1 VTSGLRARGDVR
13 NHWHRQQSTDNYCNG
28 RMSCLFAPVTR
39 AIRPGEQW
47 VTIMD
52 AVDSALTAARAQ
64 FAITISFH
72 IVLAALTIGLA
83 NFLMALEALWLWR
96 GQKIYL
102 DLYRYWLKVFALNIA
117 VGTAS
122 GLILE
127 YQFGLNW
134 SRLSI
139 QAGNILGPLMFYE
152 VLAAFFLEAGFLG
165 IMLFGL
171 KKVGPRLHFFATCA
185 VATGSLISAF
195 WILSANS
202 WMQTPAGYAIG
213 TDGRFI
219 AQDWWAI
226 IFNPSFPYRLAHM
239 TLAVFL
245 GTATL
250 LAGVSAWQ
258 LLRASENP
266 RARLVYSMSLWAIV
280 VLTPVQIVVGDLH
293 GRHSLEVQPQKVAA
307 IEGSWTRPAHG
318 AGEPLRLFALP
329 DMVERKNHWEVA
341 VPRIG
346 SLYLRHDLTGTIAA
360 LDEFPPQDIP
370 PVPAVFFAFR
380 LMVGLGL
387 LMLGQ
392 GVVGLVLRWRKRLHA
407 TRWMLRVCA
416 WMTPAGLLAM
426 LSGWV
431 VTEVGRQPFTVY
443 GLLRTADSLSSVSRQ
458 QVVGATWTI
467 LAFYLVIFGVGL
479 WVLLRLLREPPHA
492 GEPGPQPT
500 LADETGGP

>member
-1 VTSGLRARGDVR
+1 
-13 NHWHRQQSTDNYCNG
+13 
-28 RMSCLFAPVTR
+28 
-39 AIRPGEQW
+39 
-47 VTIMD
+47 MD
-52 AVDSALTAARAQ
+52 AAESALMAARAQ

-83 NFLMALEALWLWR
+83 NFLMVLEALWLWR
-96 GQKIYL
+96 GRQIYL
-102 DLYRYWLKVFALNIA
+102 DVYLYWLKIFALTVA

-134 SRLSI
+134 SRLSV
-139 QAGNILGPLMFYE
+139 QAGDILGPLMFYE

-185 VATGSLISAF
+185 VAVGSLISAF

-202 WMQTPAGYAIG
+202 WMQTPAGYVIG
-213 TDGRFI
+213 ADGRFM
-219 AQDWWAI
+219 ADNWWAI

-239 TLAVFL
+239 TLAALL

-250 LAGVSAWQ
+250 VAGASAWQ
-258 LLRASENP
+258 LLKAPHNP
-266 RARLVYSMSLWAIV
+266 RARLQFSMALWTIV
-280 VLTPVQIVVGDLH
+280 VLTPLQIVVGDLH
-293 GRHSLEVQPQKVAA
+293 GQHSLKVQPQKVAA
-307 IEGSWTRPAHG
+307 IEGSWTRPPEG
-318 AGEPLRLFALP
+318 AGEPLRLFAIP
-329 DMVERKNHWEVA
+329 DMAERRNHWEVA
-341 VPRIG
+341 IPRIG
-346 SLYLRHDLTGTIAA
+346 SLYLTHDLSGTIAA
-360 LDEFPPQDIP
+360 LDEFPPEDIP

-392 GVVGLVLRWRKRLHA
+392 GLASLVLRWRGRLYA
-407 TRWMLRVCA
+407 ARWMLRVCVLMA
-416 WMTPAGLLAM
+416 PAGFLAM

-443 GLLRTADSLSSVSRQ
+443 GLLRTADSVSSVSRQ
-458 QVVGATWTI
+458 QVVGSTWLI
-467 LAFYLVIFGVGL
+467 LMFYLLIFGIGL
-479 WVLLRLLREPPHA
+479 WVLLRILRKPPHED
-492 GEPGPQPT
+492 EPGPQPT
-500 LADETGGP
+500 LADETGEP

>member
-1 VTSGLRARGDVR
+1 
-13 NHWHRQQSTDNYCNG
+13 
-28 RMSCLFAPVTR
+28 
-39 AIRPGEQW
+39 
-47 VTIMD
+47 MD
-52 AVDSALTAARAQ
+52 AAESALMAARAQ

-83 NFLMALEALWLWR
+83 NFLMVLEALWLWR
-96 GQKIYL
+96 GRQIYL
-102 DLYRYWLKVFALNIA
+102 DVYLYWLKIFALNVA

-134 SRLSI
+134 SRLSV
-139 QAGNILGPLMFYE
+139 QAGDILGPLMFYE

-185 VATGSLISAF
+185 VAVGSLISAF

-202 WMQTPAGYAIG
+202 WMQTPAGYVIG
-213 TDGRFI
+213 ADGRFM
-219 AQDWWAI
+219 AENWWAI

-239 TLAVFL
+239 TLAALL

-250 LAGVSAWQ
+250 VAGASAWQ
-258 LLRASENP
+258 LLKAPHNP
-266 RARLVYSMSLWAIV
+266 RARLQLSMALWTIV
-280 VLTPVQIVVGDLH
+280 VLSPLQIVVGDLH
-293 GRHSLEVQPQKVAA
+293 GQHSLKVQPQKVAA
-307 IEGSWTRPAHG
+307 IEGSWTRPPEG
-318 AGEPLRLFALP
+318 AGEPLRLFAIP
-329 DMVERKNHWEVA
+329 DMAERRNHWEVA
-341 VPRIG
+341 IPRIG
-346 SLYLRHDLTGTIAA
+346 SLYLTHDLSGTIAA

-387 LMLGQ
+387 LMVGQ
-392 GVVGLVLRWRKRLHA
+392 GLVSLVLRWRGRLYA
-407 TRWMLRVCA
+407 ARWMLRVCVLMA
-416 WMTPAGLLAM
+416 PAGFLAM

-443 GLLRTADSLSSVSRQ
+443 GLLRTADSVSSVSRQ
-458 QVVGATWTI
+458 QVVGSTWLI
-467 LAFYLVIFGVGL
+467 LMFYLLIFGIGL
-479 WVLLRLLREPPHA
+479 WVLLRILREPPHLD
-492 GEPGPQPT
+492 EPGPQPT
-500 LADETGGP
+500 LADETGEP